1 MSVWQPSS
9 DAISDGIR
17 SHGLYGFIYHRTY
30 RYGNRHPI
38 VRRLRYGVTLNT
50 QKYTKLKRKKY
61 PRMPKIENATPHRTG
76 PVESRKYKNKPSNE
90 VFTNTTPRK
99 GARSSLVSG
108 TGTFYPCSGPGRA
121 SGGINIKRK
130 NPSSPAR
137 KDASEDISATQ
148 ACVSCAQASS
158 ARKSSRQQKQ
168 RAQRSTSDPGMH
180 KQQVSARDAM
190 PAHRGVLVS

>member
-130 NPSSPAR
+130 NPSSLLAGQADALPRAVREAALPEAIEAAR
-137 KDASEDISATQ
+137 
-148 ACVSCAQASS
+148 QAS
-158 ARKSSRQQKQ
+158 AI
-168 RAQRSTSDPGMH
+168 AVM
-180 KQQVSARDAM
+180 
-190 PAHRGVLVS
+190 VLCLVLIV